1 MRRRRAGAR
10 ARPLGDV
17 VGDRREREVRRC
29 VVVVVGLDRTKVS
42 TVSLRESARAVQTDI
57 IRVIIPHFDHHPRSI
72 PAQRIVAMLTNLH
85 GDPGASVSMA
95 IGCNWGR
102 RARVE
107 CAWADA

>member
-1 MRRRRAGAR
+1 MRRRRACAR

-72 PAQRIVAMLTNLH
+72 PAQGVVAVLTNLDEDPVAGVAMPVCSD
-85 GDPGASVSMA
+85 GDG
-95 IGCNWGR
+95 
-102 RARVE
+102 RARVR
-107 CAWADA
+107 CPWADA